1 MLNLILE
8 AVGFYLPAYVANMMP
23 IFFDKLGLL
32 KSWAIPIDGG
42 RKLGKNEI
50 FGSHKTWRGLFAG
63 VVGGFLAALIV
74 MIGVV
79 EGARLIAGLNTEFK
93 IYIKVLVISLFWG
106 GSLGLGALLGDLIKS
121 FFKRRLGIKDGAP
134 FVPFD
139 QIDFAL
145 GAVLFASFLPVH
157 FKYGSFWQTSLVF
170 IIITPLLH
178 LTANVIAYK
187 VGWKK
192 VWW

>member
-32 KSWAIPIDGG
+32 KSWAVPIDGG

-50 FGSHKTWRGLFAG
+50 FGSHKTWRGLVAG
-63 VVGGFLAALIV
+63 VFGGFLSVFFLTVGDALLKGWDIKIWLNLILFTSVTWGAGMGAAAI
-74 MIGVV
+74 
-79 EGARLIAGLNTEFK
+79 
-93 IYIKVLVISLFWG
+93 
-106 GSLGLGALLGDLIKS
+106 LGDLLKS
-121 FFKRRLGIKDGAP
+121 FFKRRLNIKNGQP
-134 FVPFD
+134 FIPFD
-139 QIDFAL
+139 QIDFAI
-145 GAVLFASFLPVH
+145 GAII
-157 FKYGSFWQTSLVF
+157 YGYFFSAMVTKITDFWQISLIF
-170 IIITPLLH
+170 ILITPLLH
-178 LTANVIAYK
+178 LAANVIAYK

>member
-8 AVGFYLPAYVANMMP
+8 ALGFYLPAYVANMMP

-42 RKLGKNEI
+42 RRLGKNEI
-50 FGSHKTWRGLFAG
+50 FGSHKTWRGIFAG

-74 MIGVV
+74 VVMGVV
-79 EGARLIAGLNTEFK
+79 VMDAGLNTEFE
-93 IYIKVLVISLFWG
+93 IYVKVLVISLFWG
-106 GSLGLGALLGDLIKS
+106 GGLGLGALLGDLIKS
-121 FFKRRLGIKDGAP
+121 FFKRRFGIKDGAP

-145 GAVLFASFLPVH
+145 GAVLFASFLPVQ
-157 FKYGSFWQTSLVF
+157 FEYGSFWQASLVF
-170 IIITPLLH
+170 ILITPLLH
-178 LTANVIAYK
+178 LAANVIAYK